1 MQTQMSP
8 SGGLLLASLQQRLP
22 KQTFDTWFR
31 SLTVDESP
39 SNAVFTFSAPNLIV
53 KDWVV
58 DRYAELITQLLGEL
72 SLGHYRIEWSTDNA
86 ATKESKRS
94 SPTEISPPVQ
104 EAFLSGPQLEQAD
117 EIPPFVETTPSSLNE
132 RYTFSNF

>member
-39 SNAVFTFSAPNLIV
+39 NNAVFTFSAPNLTV
-53 KDWVV
+53 KEWVV
-58 DRYAELITQLLGEL
+58 NHYAELIAQLMGEL

-86 ATKESKRS
+86 AAKESKKPS
-94 SPTEISPPVQ
+94 VPEISRPVQ
-104 EAFLSGPQLEQAD
+104 EAFLNATQLEPA
-117 EIPPFVETTPSSLNE
+117 EK
-132 RYTFSNF
+132 